1 MNKMYKIH
9 LQSRFY
15 TFMREEKPICLRR
28 ARKTARLNTSAVPV
42 PNTVPTAS
50 TAESSNPNVP

>member
-1 MNKMYKIH
+1 
-9 LQSRFY
+9 
-15 TFMREEKPICLRR
+15 MREEKPICLRR